1 MKNISIFLIFT
12 TCIFCIEIGLDA
24 NLLGASEVETYNS
37 TISYSNNENLHSLLY
52 DYVDTNTYTTGPG
65 DVFLFNMVTSNRIV
79 NLELVVS
86 PSGTI
91 LIPIVGVIDVKDKTL
106 NYVYDAII
114 KKCKSRHEDA
124 YVYVELIKTRLFKVL
139 ITGDFSYSGMFAI
152 SATNRVSDL
161 FESIYDFKN
170 GQNIMSFTDS
180 LLFKHLPDYPK
191 NILLDKDIFLIR
203 DSIFTEIDLF
213 NYYINGDLSSNP
225 TLREGDI
232 INIKNSNKIA
242 VLGEIKN
249 PIRIDKPNNITY
261 ADLLKLGEA
270 DNKGTIKVI
279 NYKMLQNYSDNEI
292 NRISE
297 IESKYR
303 SDVDESF
310 LNSRLKTDKAVFSV
324 FINKNINYQASPG
337 DIIIVENVVD
347 YIEIIGGIKNPG
359 TYKYNSEF
367 NINNYI
373 NQAGDFSQS
382 AKNKNIYIINQENGI
397 RNKVDISY
405 NPQPGDIIF
414 IEEKVG
420 FKSWERFSESIKLA
434 GTLSTMSLVIYN
446 IWDKMSDE

>member
-79 NLELVVS
+79 NLELLVS

-203 DSIFTEIDLF
+203 
-213 NYYINGDLSSNP
+213 
-225 TLREGDI
+225 
-232 INIKNSNKIA
+232 A
-242 VLGEIKN
+242 
-249 PIRIDKPNNITY
+249 
-261 ADLLKLGEA
+261 
-270 DNKGTIKVI
+270 
-279 NYKMLQNYSDNEI
+279 
-292 NRISE
+292 
-297 IESKYR
+297 
-303 SDVDESF
+303 
-310 LNSRLKTDKAVFSV
+310 
-324 FINKNINYQASPG
+324 
-337 DIIIVENVVD
+337 
-347 YIEIIGGIKNPG
+347 
-359 TYKYNSEF
+359 
-367 NINNYI
+367 
-373 NQAGDFSQS
+373 
-382 AKNKNIYIINQENGI
+382 
-397 RNKVDISY
+397 
-405 NPQPGDIIF
+405 IIF
-414 IEEKVG
+414 I
-420 FKSWERFSESIKLA
+420 
-434 GTLSTMSLVIYN
+434 
-446 IWDKMSDE
+446 